1 LCGTYK
7 FLKGGEVHME
17 VVKNGNGKTVCRAD
31 GITETVEIINKHFK
45 TVITFLKDG
54 TFKVINTTI

>member
-1 LCGTYK
+1 
-7 FLKGGEVHME
+7 ME

-45 TVITFLKDG
+45 TVTTFLQDG